1 MDVRLLAAGALFG
14 AAALIIA
21 YMLLQQHGGRLS
33 DLLEDY
39 RDKLDHQLRR
49 TRNPFSN
56 ENFERMQQIA
66 SGGAGLLGLLLGD
79 GLLGRLFLMALFA
92 GLTWWGFGRY
102 LDVLWRRYVSNFA
115 EQLPDMVGVVANAVK
130 AGHSVPQALELVIE
144 EFQDPMASEVGEVA
158 QELRMGVAMDQAMRN
173 WSARI
178 TDDDLDI
185 FCSAVIIQRQTGG
198 NLAEILENLAATMRE
213 RKKIHGQIRTLT
225 TQGRMSGLVMSILP
239 LGLYVALYLIVPER
253 MGLMFTHPMGW
264 GLIALVAVLL
274 TIGGLFIKRIVTIDV

>member
-1 MDVRLLAAGALFG
+1 MDLRLILVGGLFG
-14 AAALIIA
+14 AAALIVA
-21 YMLLQQHGGRLS
+21 YMLLQQYGDRLT
-33 DLLEDY
+33 DFFDDY
-39 RDKLDHQLRR
+39 RGKLDHQLRR

-56 ENFERMQQIA
+56 ENFERMQKI
-66 SGGAGLLGLLLGD
+66 STLGAGILGLLLGD
-79 GLLGRLFLMALFA
+79 GVMGRLFLGGLFA

-102 LDVLWRRYVSNFA
+102 LDILWQRYVKNFA
-115 EQLPDMVGVVANAVK
+115 EQLPDMVGVIANAVK
-130 AGHSVPQALELVIE
+130 AGHSVQQALELVIE

-173 WSARI
+173 WAARI
-178 TDDDLDI
+178 QDDDLDI
-185 FCSAVIIQRQTGG
+185 FASAVIIQRQTGG
-198 NLAEILENLAATMRE
+198 NLAEILENLAGTMRE
-213 RKKIHGQIRTLT
+213 RKKIHGQIRALT

-264 GLIALVAVLL
+264 ALIALVAVLL

>member
-1 MDVRLLAAGALFG
+1 MDLRLLIVGILFG
-14 AAALIIA
+14 AAALIVA
-21 YMLLQQHGGRLS
+21 YMLLQQYGDRLS
-33 DLLEDY
+33 EFFDDY
-39 RDKLDHQLRR
+39 RGKLDHRLRR

-56 ENFERMQQIA
+56 ENFERMQSI
-66 SGGAGLLGLLLGD
+66 STIGAGVLGLLLGD
-79 GLLGRLFLMALFA
+79 GIMGRIFLGALFA

-102 LDVLWRRYVSNFA
+102 LDILWQRYVKNFA
-115 EQLPDMVGVVANAVK
+115 EQLPDMVSVIANAIK
-130 AGHSVPQALELVIE
+130 AGHSVQQALELVIE

-173 WSARI
+173 WASRI
-178 TDDDLDI
+178 QDDDLDI
-185 FCSAVIIQRQTGG
+185 FASAVIIQRQTGG
-198 NLAEILENLAATMRE
+198 NLAEILENLAGTMRE

-225 TQGRMSGLVMSILP
+225 TQGRMSGLVMSFLP

-264 GLIALVAVLL
+264 ALIALVAVLL